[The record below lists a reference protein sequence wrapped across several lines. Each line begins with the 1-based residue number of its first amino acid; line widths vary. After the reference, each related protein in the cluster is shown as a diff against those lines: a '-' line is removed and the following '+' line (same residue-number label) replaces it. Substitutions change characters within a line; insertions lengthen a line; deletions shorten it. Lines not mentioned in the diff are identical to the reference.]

1 MPKQRFPT
9 TCISCPMSNAP
20 CPYPMQCAKNHKSGC
35 GCVPARAAAT
45 LPHRKKGSARTRRTK
60 EEEGKRG
67 RDTKGKRTAERG
79 EEKEEEED
87 NGKIG
92 GLLGQVWAILAG
104 PGASCVSRGSCS
116 RGLVEVP
123 LGPLG
128 VFLGASRACFW
139 LHRRNPD
146 ALMHCRA
153 MHALSRYSIYRI
165 RSAPEHYCMNN
176 VIDNT

>member
-67 RDTKGKRTAERG
+67 RDTKRMRKRG

-87 NGKIG
+87 NGKLG

>member
-67 RDTKGKRTAERG
+67 RDTKRMRKRG

-87 NGKIG
+87 NGKLG

-104 PGASCVSRGSCS
+104 PGASCISQGSCS
-116 RGLVEVP
+116 GTSWRFLWGLLESSWAP
-123 LGPLG
+123 LGP
-128 VFLGASRACFW
+128 VFGCI
-139 LHRRNPD
+139 D
-146 ALMHCRA
+146 ETLMH
-153 MHALSRYSIYRI
+153 
-165 RSAPEHYCMNN
+165 
-176 VIDNT
+176 